1 MASLLGPISIHLKRL
16 VLIHSS
22 QPHINLLWEYGG
34 ETDTMIRGGKADT
47 VICGGDKVWNFVLIY
62 TMVELL

>member
-1 MASLLGPISIHLKRL
+1 MKHL

-34 ETDTMIRGGKADT
+34 ETDTMIRGGKADI